1 MTHFVTAVPKRA
13 INLFLKFTH
22 LRIHIDHGHNGELA
36 AFPKSHL
43 NSTKVRRQSSV
54 AGRLMFGAV
63 QGLVQAGSALA
74 GDHIAVE
81 LTGNDRDHPQK
92 TKEQLKEE
100 EEEEEKKKA
109 EKDEEEAEGKE

>member
-1 MTHFVTAVPKRA
+1 
-13 INLFLKFTH
+13 
-22 LRIHIDHGHNGELA
+22 
-36 AFPKSHL
+36 
-43 NSTKVRRQSSV
+43 
-54 AGRLMFGAV
+54 MFGAV